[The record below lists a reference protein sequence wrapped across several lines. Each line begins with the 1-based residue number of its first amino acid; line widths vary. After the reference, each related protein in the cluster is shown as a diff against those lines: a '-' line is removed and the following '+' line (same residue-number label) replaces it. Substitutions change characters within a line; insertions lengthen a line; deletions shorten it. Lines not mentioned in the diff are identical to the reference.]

1 MQKVNVLSIVVSHLN
16 SLRDDRGRFLWSD
29 ILMFFGVP
37 LLAGMAFYFTGGT
50 ISKDALGQ
58 SITAFSIFAALLL
71 SVQVALYNVSLR
83 PISAPDDPRKKKKF
97 DEVNQT
103 RFELMKDLNDNVS
116 YLILL
121 SVCFVTLFLAAYV
134 LEWKGA
140 FVSAAGFTLYTHF
153 FLTLLMVVKRA
164 SIVFSRAY
172 ETQLPNG

>member
-1 MQKVNVLSIVVSHLN
+1 MQKVNVLNIVVSHLN
-16 SLRDDRGRFLWSD
+16 SLRDDDGRFLWSD

-37 LLAGMAFYFTGGT
+37 LLASIAFYLCGGT

-97 DEVNQT
+97 DEVNLT
-103 RFELMKDLNDNVS
+103 RFALMKDLNDNVS

-134 LEWKGA
+134 LEWKGEFA
-140 FVSAAGFTLYTHF
+140 SAAGFALYTHF

>member
-1 MQKVNVLSIVVSHLN
+1 MQKINILCIVISHLH
-16 SLRDDRGRFLWSD
+16 SLRDESGKFLWSD
-29 ILMFFGVP
+29 VGMFFGVP
-37 LLAGMAFYFTGGT
+37 LLAGAVFYLAGGT
-50 ISKDALGQ
+50 ISKDAFGQ

-83 PISAPDDPRKKKKF
+83 PISAPDDTRKRKRF
-97 DEVNQT
+97 DEISRT

-121 SVCFVTLFLAAYV
+121 SVCFVTVFLAGYV
-134 LEWKGA
+134 MEWKGA
-140 FVSAAGFTLYTHF
+140 VVSGFAFALYVHF

-172 ETQLPNG
+172 ESA